1 MAFDFA
7 QAVLTWF
14 DEHGRKDLPWQ
25 KNISKYSVWISEIM
39 LQQTQVK
46 TVIPFYERFMLSF
59 PDVVALANA
68 PQEDVLHHWTGLG
81 YYARARNLHKAAQQI
96 RDNHKGVFP
105 SEFADVLALPG
116 IGRSTASAI
125 LSIAQQQRLAILDG
139 NVKRVLARFF
149 AVEGWPG
156 NKKVEDEMW
165 LLAESL
171 LPKERINDYT
181 QVMMDLGATL
191 CTRSR
196 PACEL
201 CPVHTHCLAYAQ
213 GRQTELPHKKPKKEV
228 PHKYVTVLIP
238 YYAGRAWMKKR
249 LGEGIWG
256 GLWWFEDA
264 RCLQLEA
271 EADRDKPDA
280 SEPLTNEFS
289 PAPHPLSEAVSDLG
303 QMTPEY
309 RSSIMRWIA
318 QWGAQSF
325 KCHEIATFKHTFS
338 HFHLHISPVII
349 ELDTLKS
356 VAENTS
362 QARWVDISHPDA
374 LGYSAPAKIILQHM
388 QDL

>member
-7 QAVLTWF
+7 QAVLAWF

-46 TVIPFYERFMLSF
+46 TVIPFYERFMRSF
-59 PDVVALANA
+59 PDVIALADA

-81 YYARARNLHKAAQQI
+81 YYARARNLHKAAQKI
-96 RDNHKGVFP
+96 RDEHAGNFP
-105 SEFADVLALPG
+105 SDFVDVLALPG
-116 IGRSTASAI
+116 VGRSTASAI
-125 LSIAQQQRLAILDG
+125 LSIAERQRLAILDG

-156 NKKVEDEMW
+156 NKKIEDEMW

-196 PACEL
+196 PSCEI
-201 CPVHTHCLAYAQ
+201 CPIQTHCLAYTQ
-213 GRQTELPHKKPKKEV
+213 GRQTELPHKKPKKDV

-249 LGEGIWG
+249 IDEGIWG
-256 GLWWFEDA
+256 GLWWFEDM
-264 RCLQLEA
+264 RSLRYDKQ
-271 EADRDKPDA
+271 ADTA
-280 SEPLTNEFS
+280 NTAVSEVNLNEFS
-289 PAPHPLSEAVSDLG
+289 LAPHPLSEMTTDLE
-303 QMTPEY
+303 QMNLEY
-309 RSSIMRWIA
+309 RASILRWIA

-325 KCHEIATFKHTFS
+325 KYRELKTFKHTFS

-362 QARWVDISHPDA
+362 QARWVDISNPDA